1 MNSTK
6 ETEPTSIIRRTK
18 GQREKSPGQGWGRV
32 CGVWVADAAVR
43 LRIEDIEGC
52 SLWGLFSD
60 CLSIPVSQL
69 CVQKRMGWST
79 ENVDL
84 ILDPLL
90 KRKWAWVAALSSAPS
105 SMAPHPWP
113 A

>member
-1 MNSTK
+1 MK
-6 ETEPTSIIRRTK
+6 KARVK
-18 GQREKSPGQGWGRV
+18 GGDESVVSGWQMLLSGSELKTLR
-32 CGVWVADAAVR
+32 GV
-43 LRIEDIEGC
+43 LFGGC
-52 SLWGLFSD
+52 FQT
-60 CLSIPVSQL
+60 VSASWSHN